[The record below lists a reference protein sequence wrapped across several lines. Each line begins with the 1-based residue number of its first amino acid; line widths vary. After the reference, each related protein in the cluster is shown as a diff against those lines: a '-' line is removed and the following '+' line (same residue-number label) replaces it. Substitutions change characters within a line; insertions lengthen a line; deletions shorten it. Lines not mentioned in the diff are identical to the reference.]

1 MGLEREGMVL
11 YQAEIALGKTLVKT
25 VRNPCG
31 IKF

>member
-25 VRNPCG
+25 FRN
-31 IKF
+31 IQS